1 MKTPIISVIIPTY
14 NNSRFI
20 KFALESLFQQ
30 IYPEENTEI
39 IVVDD
44 GSTDDT
50 SEVLKEYKEKII
62 YVRQRRMG
70 IANARN
76 TGMSKAKGE
85 IIAFL
90 DADDIWSEERLQRV
104 VNTFKDKKDI
114 GLVYHPFALVDSNG
128 HVIHKNFYKAFGYK
142 EGLSGWVTEDILAGR
157 IFCGGSSFA
166 FRKEIIDK
174 LYPVPEDIKR
184 GVDYYMTLVAACY
197 ATVEYIPDILGKYR
211 LHETNTTMFAG
222 QDNVRELAAV
232 NKDFAYMREKTIE
245 KMLRIN
251 TTKKNN
257 AIDVNAI
264 KRIQAKEII
273 FYNVLN
279 EKRLDGIKRIP
290 SLFKGSFSVKDL
302 FNSIAVSFMALFIPS
317 FLYPKLLKVHGL
329 LIRLVSSE

>member
-184 GVDYYMTLVAACY
+184 GVDYYMTSVAACY

-211 LHETNTTMFAG
+211 LHETNTTMFADHG
-222 QDNVRELAAV
+222 NYEELSLL
-232 NKDFAYMREKTIE
+232 NKDFAHMREKTIE
-245 KMLRIN
+245 KMLSIN
-251 TTKKNN
+251 TSKNN
-257 AIDVNAI
+257 YIDINII
-264 KRIQAKEII
+264 KRMQAKEII
-273 FYNVLN
+273 FYNILN
-279 EKRLDGIKRIP
+279 KKRVEGIKWIP
-290 SLFKGSFSVKDL
+290 SLFKGNMLVKDL
-302 FNSIAVSFMALFIPS
+302 FKSLAVTFMALLIPVP
-317 FLYPKLLKVHGL
+317 LYPKLLKVHAL